1 MEVDGD
7 IINLD
12 ITNEGN
18 DIKNV
23 VLEVNTTDISSN
35 EINML
40 TNLTVEKVSDNEIKT
55 SGDINISTNNESINL
70 TLSLNNQ
77 NGYDLVEEKSF
88 NNTKDI
94 NTLTDA
100 EENEITILHAQNGME
115 YYSEDTVD
123 DVRESLSHQVGEAVS
138 TDIIELTVEKAN
150 LTLSSKSSFVGSFA

>member
-100 EENEITILHAQNGME
+100 EENEITTNLMNILSGIVPE
-115 YYSEDTVD
+115 VTEDM
-123 DVRESLSHQVGEAVS
+123 
-138 TDIIELTVEKAN
+138 
-150 LTLSSKSSFVGSFA
+150 

>member
-23 VLEVNTTDISSN
+23 VLEVNTTDISLN
-35 EINML
+35 KINIL

-100 EENEITILHAQNGME
+100 EENEITTNLMNILSGIVPE
-115 YYSEDTVD
+115 VTEDM
-123 DVRESLSHQVGEAVS
+123 
-138 TDIIELTVEKAN
+138 
-150 LTLSSKSSFVGSFA
+150 